1 MTQNQTIQTI
11 PHPTWTV
18 TAYRHGLTWKVI
30 ARNGHRVIHRDKL
43 TDADLA
49 TFDPDFEWTGQR
61 KAPHIVDF
69 VAQLDGA
76 A

>member
-1 MTQNQTIQTI
+1 
-11 PHPTWTV
+11 V
-18 TAYRHGLTWKVI
+18 TAYRRGLTWKVVAI
-30 ARNGHRVIHRDKL
+30 SPDRKRVIHREKL

-49 TFDPDFEWTGQR
+49 TFDPDTQWAGKT
-61 KAPHIVDF
+61 APNIVDF